1 MATVSEFRSRVELY
15 CPVKEPDGQG
25 GYDEQMKYVD
35 TVWAQV
41 LKPRFWDGQAGGGP
55 VAGIT
60 QGITIRYRED
70 IAIDWQVEYRHA
82 RYRIVHIERGERRDV
97 LTLTCTAVEHHG

>member
-1 MATVSEFRSRVELY
+1 MTTVSEFRSRVELY
-15 CPVKEPDGQG
+15 SPITVPDGQG

-35 TVWAQV
+35 TVWAQI

-60 QGITIRYRED
+60 QGITIRYRD
-70 IAIDWQVEYRHA
+70 DVAPDWRVRC
-82 RYRIVHIERGERRDV
+82 RNTTYRIIHIEYGERRDV
-97 LTLTCTAVEHHG
+97 LVLTCTAVEHHG